1 MEAHSPELTWQAP
14 GTGRHC
20 GGRPVCWLRPCGRL
34 PWATASA
41 KETTVVRLAT
51 ITTPDGPRLHVKGG
65 SGYID
70 VGQATGDPRLSSLNN
85 LLAAGP
91 AALDA
96 ARALENRDGQEFGP
110 ADFAAAVPA
119 PPRILCLGLNYSEHA
134 LEGGRAV
141 PTWPDAF
148 VRGADSV
155 LAPFADLVK
164 PALTSRFDYEAELG
178 IVIGAGGRY
187 IPADKA
193 LDAIA
198 GFVVLNDASARD
210 WQRAASQW
218 TAGKNFEGSMPIG
231 PEVVTTD
238 EVDVSDA
245 AISSTLNGTVMQS
258 SRTSLML
265 VDVPSAVEFFSSFT
279 RLMPG
284 DVIATGTPGGVG
296 FARTP
301 PVWLEPGDVIEVS
314 VEGIGAIR
322 NRVVAEGNAPGNWRW
337 QLLTTGQRGL

>member
-1 MEAHSPELTWQAP
+1 M
-14 GTGRHC
+14 
-20 GGRPVCWLRPCGRL
+20 
-34 PWATASA
+34 
-41 KETTVVRLAT
+41 RLAT
-51 ITTPDGPRLHVKGG
+51 IATPGGPRLHVRAR
-65 SGYID
+65 SGYVD
-70 VGQATGDPRLSSLNN
+70 VAEATGDSRLSSIQYVLETG
-85 LLAAGP
+85 LAAM
-91 AALDA
+91 DA
-96 ARALENRDGQEFGP
+96 IRPLLESEGREIGEAEFAP
-110 ADFAAAVPA
+110 AVPA

-155 LAPFADLVK
+155 LGPYADLVR
-164 PALTSRFDYEAELG
+164 PALTERFDYEAELG

-187 IPADKA
+187 ITADKA

-198 GFVVLNDASARD
+198 GFVVVNDASARD

-238 EVDVSDA
+238 EVDVSDL
-245 AISSTLNGTVMQS
+245 AISSTLNGQVMQS
-258 SRTSLML
+258 ARTSQIL

-279 RLMPG
+279 RLAPG

-301 PVWLEPGDVIEVS
+301 PVWMVPGDVIEVT
-314 VEGIGAIR
+314 VENVGTIR
-322 NRVVAEGNAPGNWRW
+322 NRVVAEEGAPADWRW
-337 QLLTTGQRGL
+337 RPGGPLKSGF